1 MKHLKKAICLEVL
14 IMCVVFLLDF
24 LMIKTNS
31 GSFYREEP
39 VRFVQTGAG
48 TETSD
53 RKISDRETDRTSTKQ
68 TAAGA
73 IQPQAGEIIQYAKQF
88 VGNPYVWGGT
98 SLTDGADCSGFVQSV
113 YCEFGISLPRTSREQ
128 AVAGEQIPLE
138 DARPGDLIFY
148 AEDGVVYHVV
158 IYTGAG
164 QSVQAMSTAAGI
176 VTAPVD
182 YDSAVWAVRV
192 L

>member
-24 LMIKTNS
+24 FMIKTNS
-31 GSFYREEP
+31 GSFYREDP
-39 VRFVQTGAG
+39 VRFVQTEAG

-53 RKISDRETDRTSTKQ
+53 RETDRITSTKQ
-68 TAAGA
+68 TAAAAGA